1 MTIALNLVT
10 PGNLTA
16 DGATNLANTWHED
29 IVAVFDKTNGCVL
42 FTPNFSYNGKFS
54 VCYSDNKGGFMDSI
68 QIGNALKAK
77 DIAFGVTIP
86 NKVKEVSE
94 DSIPSDYSIDPPL
107 SQPAVTILTVKNPPS
122 VTMLHVDRDVGT
134 FAYKTGTT
142 PKLVYSADKGWT
154 VKNNTA
160 LIVIVVVIVVILVC
174 CSMMM

>member
-1 MTIALNLVT
+1 MTVTLNLAT

-16 DGATNLANTWHED
+16 DAATNLANTWHED

-86 NKVKEVSE
+86 NKVKELSE
-94 DSIPSDYSIDPPL
+94 DKIPADYVIDPPL

-134 FAYKTGTT
+134 ISYKSGTT
-142 PKLVYSADKGWT
+142 PNLVYSADKGWT
-154 VKNNTA
+154 VKNNTT
-160 LIVIVVVIVVILVC
+160 LIVIAVVIVVVLTC
-174 CSMMM
+174 CLMNM